1 MMSKARK
8 IYEIYKNS
16 GSIEVLYNII
26 LKIREEDKKR
36 CMEGDKCVDSSYYS
50 IPEITPL
57 TPKETNFKGKRLNL
71 LVPSLEK
78 EHIFGGISTALNLFE
93 YMTEN
98 YEFQRI
104 IVTDSKV
111 DNIDIER
118 FKEYNI
124 FNKPDKNWSK
134 SICPMADRFGKT
146 IDVGEN
152 DYFVST
158 AWWTAY
164 ILQPILEWQQK
175 TYDIKPVFYYIIQDF
190 EPGFYQWSS
199 RYSLAESTYRS
210 KFKTKAILNTKILYD
225 FFVEKGYSFYQQA
238 YFNPPLNRSLASRAS
253 LASKQT
259 RKEPFKILVY
269 GRPGVGRNCFEV
281 CIESL
286 QKFAFQYENL
296 HKWEFYSVGEKHQ
309 DIMLGPDCK
318 LISLGKLPLDQYQK
332 ILESSSVGLSLMVSP
347 HPSYPPIEMA
357 SYGLEVITNRYE
369 NKNLSN
375 FLTNVNSLE
384 ILTPNDVVEA
394 LIQVCSEVE
403 ERNGTPAE
411 CKNSYLAEESWEK
424 AFSSLVNILNEN

>member
-8 IYEIYKNS
+8 VYEIYKNS

-26 LKIREEDKKR
+26 LKIKEEDKKR
-36 CMEGDKCVDSSYYS
+36 CMEGNKCVDGSYYS
-50 IPEITPL
+50 IPEITSL

-118 FKEYNI
+118 FKEYEI
-124 FNKPDKNWSK
+124 DNKSNKNRTK
-134 SICPMADRFGKT
+134 SICPMANRFGRT

-175 TYDIKPVFYYIIQDF
+175 TYDIEPVFYYIIQDF

-199 RYSLAESTYRS
+199 RYSLAESTYKS

-238 YFNPPLNRSLASRAS
+238 YFNPPLNRSLANRAS
-253 LASKQT
+253 LASKQA
-259 RKEPFKILVY
+259 RREPFKILVY
-269 GRPGVGRNCFEV
+269 GRPGVGRNCFEI

-286 QKFAFQYENL
+286 QKFASQYENL
-296 HKWEFYSVGEKHQ
+296 HKWELYSVGEKHQ
-309 DIMLGPDCK
+309 DIILSPDCK
-318 LISLGKLPLDQYQK
+318 LKSLGKLPLDQYQN

-375 FLTNVNSLE
+375 FFTNIHSLE
-384 ILTPNDVVEA
+384 KLTPNDVMET
-394 LIQVCSEVE
+394 LIQVCREVE
-403 ERNGTPAE
+403 KRSGKPSDG
-411 CKNSYLAEESWEK
+411 KNSYLAEESWEK
-424 AFSSLVNILNEN
+424 AFISLGNILREK